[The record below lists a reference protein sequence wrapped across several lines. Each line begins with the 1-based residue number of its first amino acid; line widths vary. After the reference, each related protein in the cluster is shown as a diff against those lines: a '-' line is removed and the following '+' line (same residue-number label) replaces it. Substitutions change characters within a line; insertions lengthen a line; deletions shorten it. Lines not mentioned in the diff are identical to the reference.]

1 MLLQFLA
8 RNNRTGISQNLL
20 FLLTER
26 NWSEML
32 ILVSIIFHL
41 DDVCAVKSGHLL
53 LRILVTYATYADF
66 IARSYLLQCKVT
78 FLVGQGNAA
87 FLCHVDNSS
96 RDWIT
101 LAVDDSA
108 FEHLLLCQN
117 RA

>member
-8 RNNRTGISQNLL
+8 RNNRTGISQDLL

-26 NWSEML
+26 NRSEML
-32 ILVSIIFHL
+32 IFVCIIFHL

-78 FLVGQGNAA
+78 ILIGQGNAA

-108 FEHLLLCQN
+108 FEHLLLCQD
-117 RA
+117 

>member
-1 MLLQFLA
+1 
-8 RNNRTGISQNLL
+8 
-20 FLLTER
+20 
-26 NWSEML
+26 ML

-41 DDVCAVKSGHLL
+41 NDVCAVKSGHLL

-108 FEHLLLCQN
+108 FEHLLLCQD
-117 RA
+117 RT